1 MRQEGILK
9 TWNDDRGFGFI
20 EPVHGGQEVF
30 VHIKAFPARAARPE
44 VGVALSFEVELSAEG
59 KKRAR
64 RVELLK
70 ARRRAGPSPSGS
82 PVRWGTATLFAIPAF
97 FVGAAVV
104 AHFFKLPAWV
114 MGGYGLMS
122 LVCFVVYG
130 QDKSAAQVEGRR
142 RVPESTL
149 LMLGLLGGWPGAIVA
164 QQLLRHKSSKA
175 SFRARF
181 WLSVLGN
188 VVGFVALSWV
198 LRGWRGG

>member
-30 VHIKAFPARAARPE
+30 VHIKAFPVRAGRPE
-44 VGVALSFEVELSAEG
+44 VGAALSFEVALNAEG
-59 KKRAR
+59 RKQAR

-70 ARRRAGPSPSGS
+70 ARRRALPASASRPA
-82 PVRWGTATLFAIPAF
+82 RWGTATFLAIPAF

-104 AHFFKLPAWV
+104 AHFFRVPAWV

-164 QQLLRHKSSKA
+164 QQVLRHKSSKA

-188 VVGFVALSWV
+188 VAGFVV
-198 LRGWRGG
+198 LAWAQRVWRGG